1 MRLWPWLL
9 LTSLAAT
16 AAFGLEWCDGTRDG
30 ATAPPGKLLSD
41 NDGYWGDVVL
51 TGVEYAYE
59 TIPDNPSDIY
69 RDKADRPGRRL
80 LDGRFTGNWWVPVG
94 VNGKPLVVVLDFK
107 RLCTFAEI
115 DVATRNKKLGLR
127 LECRATE
134 ADPWALAYERPLAE
148 APEAMFN
155 RVPLPNKPR
164 GRYLRVTATGEGI
177 SWLEEVLAWGDAEVT
192 NKVPEAYQP
201 VAPLP
206 VAAGISF
213 NSIPGIPSTTF
224 SDGQYWDWQRAQG
237 AAVKQPAVWSLV
249 PTWDSLTDKPLLPT
263 SAKPLTTVDLVMARN
278 ETESVALALTSTT
291 CEVSRDLNVT
301 LSEVRLAG
309 QSKPAAGLTAQLR
322 IAGAIPSRQYGTV
335 LGPLLS
341 ADNMPGRSLLKRYL
355 TNGEGVAG
363 FPKVTLSP
371 AGSAVLWLSLTTDG
385 VKPGSYETR
394 LGVTGGPS
402 VRVRVR
408 VLDVTLPR
416 PRVWLMTWSNLTGQF
431 PFVQEDRTQRELAYK
446 AGLGVTVWNGWPE
459 AGTPQALVRKTGK
472 PYFHIWGIGDYGH
485 KLYNGQIDPAKL
497 TAEDEAKI
505 AELIHGHV
513 AKAKSLS
520 LTYDDWYV
528 ELTDE
533 PGKGNSPAFGALCRI
548 IRKIDPKVRIYCNPS
563 FWVGNGVLGDED
575 VSSSLGPWYKDCIDI
590 SVPIYLL
597 LRERPK
603 TMELFNAPRAVRA
616 SYTVSTQ
623 SAKGERSPL
632 VELYRT
638 QAWEA
643 FSRGWN
649 GWGFY
654 AYFAPR
660 GNPWSDMDA
669 DWFED
674 LPDYQMVYPGP
685 QGPVATRQ
693 SEAVREGWEDYCL
706 LTLLRQRGQNSELQ
720 TIVKAWETG
729 GASLSELRRR
739 ALEAAAK

>member
-1 MRLWPWLL
+1 MRLWSWLIL
-9 LTSLAAT
+9 MVIGAT
-16 AAFGLEWCDGTRDG
+16 AASGLEWCDGTRDG

-41 NDGYWGDVVL
+41 NAGYWGDVVL
-51 TGVEYAYE
+51 TGVDYAYE
-59 TIPDNPSDIY
+59 TVPDNPADIY

-107 RLCTFAEI
+107 RLCTFSEI
-115 DVATRNKKLGLR
+115 DVATRNKKLGIR
-127 LECRATE
+127 LELRATA
-134 ADPWALAYERPLAE
+134 ADPWAVVYERSLAE
-148 APEAMFN
+148 APEAMFC
-155 RVPLPNKPR
+155 RVPLPDKPR

-177 SWLEEVLAWGDAEVT
+177 SWLEEVLAWGDAEVSDQ
-192 NKVPEAYQP
+192 VPEAYQP

-213 NSIPGIPSTTF
+213 SSIPGIASTTF
-224 SDGQYWDWQRAQG
+224 SDAQYWDWQRAQG
-237 AAVKQPAVWSLV
+237 AAASQPAVWSLV
-249 PTWDSLTDKPLLPT
+249 PTWDSVTDKPLLP
-263 SAKPLTTVDLVMARN
+263 AGKPLATVDVVMARN

-291 CEVSRDLNVT
+291 CEAPRDLQAT
-301 LSEVRLAG
+301 LSEVRPAG
-309 QSKPAAGLTAQLR
+309 QTKPAEGLTGQLR

-363 FPKVTLSP
+363 FPQVTLSP
-371 AGSAVLWLSLTTDG
+371 AGSAVLWLSLTSDG
-385 VKPGSYETR
+385 VKPGLYETR
-394 LGVTGGPS
+394 LGVTSGPS
-402 VRVRVR
+402 VLVRVR
-408 VLDVTLPR
+408 VLEVTLPR
-416 PRVWLMTWSNLTGQF
+416 PRVWLMTWSGVTGQF
-431 PFVQEDRTQRELAYK
+431 PFVQEDRTERELAYK

-459 AGTPQALVRKTGK
+459 AGTPQALARKTGQ
-472 PYFHIWGIGDYGH
+472 PFFQIWGIGDYGH

-513 AKAKSLS
+513 AKAQSFGLS
-520 LTYDDWYV
+520 YDDWYV

-563 FWVGNGVLGDED
+563 FWVGNGVLGDDD
-575 VSSSLGPWYKDCIDI
+575 VSGALGPWYKDCIDV

-597 LRERPK
+597 LRDRPK
-603 TMELFNAPRAVRA
+603 TMELFDSPRAVRA

-643 FSRGWN
+643 FSRGWS

-660 GNPWSDMDA
+660 GNPWSDMDG

-674 LPDYQMVYPGP
+674 LPDYEMVYPGP
-685 QGPVATRQ
+685 KGPVATRQ

-706 LTLLRQRGQNSELQ
+706 LTLLKQRGKTSELQ
-720 TIVKAWETG
+720 AIVKAWESG
-729 GASLSELRRR
+729 KANLSDLRRR
-739 ALEAAAK
+739 ALDAAAR